1 MSVYLNKY
9 TPPPPA
15 PEIPFECHLNTPPEE
30 YDLNYNGGPVYR
42 LSTDR
47 LVLIPF
53 TPSLHAKQYYQD
65 VRDHGHLMKY
75 MPYAKRVDESLD
87 NLCYIIET
95 TIRSL
100 PVSEQVQLVSKPV
113 LGSR

>member
-9 TPPPPA
+9 TPPQPSRD
-15 PEIPFECHLNTPPEE
+15 IPFECHLNTPPDS
-30 YDLNYNGGPVYR
+30 YDLNYNGGPIYR
-42 LSTDR
+42 LATDR

-53 TPSLHAKQYYQD
+53 IPSLHAKQYYQD
-65 VRDHGHLMKY
+65 VREHGHLMKY
-75 MPYAKRVDESLD
+75 MPYAKRVDESLN

-100 PVSEQVQLVSKPV
+100 PVSQVS
-113 LGSR
+113 